1 MICNGAKIQVFS
13 GALPMKNTL
22 RGLFRIY
29 KNMPIKIKLIAMLF
43 VQVLVPL
50 ILIGFLSY
58 KNSESIIKENSTDY
72 SRDILNMIQLRLSD
86 YVDNLTEISQNLLYE
101 EKLYDALK
109 SSSDTED
116 PLMQF
121 EYENTVNSYLK
132 LVVITRPEIRS
143 ICVYSNDGRS
153 YYQDDNSREARKKDE
168 IPYLQMIEEA
178 RQNKG
183 KPYLHIVSENGKV
196 TDIYLVRQIN
206 DRDIFKEL
214 GLMVMH
220 IKKEVLDEV
229 YQGLT
234 GNLQNIMIL
243 TSDLELISTR
253 DEKDLAVYAQ
263 ILYDK
268 IKGDSGDDADE
279 KSGLFVSHLTQKNTG
294 WKIAAYI
301 TLDELYKDA
310 NTLRRNIVFLCI
322 IVIMVL
328 IALTLFIA
336 VDFVKPINKLVNGMK
351 KVQAGEDNVQIQIDR
366 EDELGFL
373 NRAFN
378 EMSGEI
384 HHLVNWVY
392 REQLTRKEAELKALQ
407 AQINPHFLF
416 NTLEAINWM
425 AQLNNVPEISNTV
438 SDLSDLMEASIGRDD
453 RLISIKEEFTYAD
466 KYISLQ
472 KRRFGDRIELIKN
485 VEPQVNN
492 IKIPRLLVQPL
503 IENAVYHGI
512 ERTRGQGV
520 INLNAIRQDNNLLI
534 EVIDNGAG
542 MEREDLEQLNARLA
556 MDSDTYF
563 KALGS
568 KKNRSIGI
576 ENVNRRIKLFYGEA
590 YGLVIDSELGKFTKA
605 VVSIPCETNT
615 ESREGFYVQ
624 SSDN

>member
-1 MICNGAKIQVFS
+1 
-13 GALPMKNTL
+13 MKNPFG
-22 RGLFRIY
+22 GLIRIY

-43 VQVLVPL
+43 IQVLVPL

-86 YVDNLTEISQNLLYE
+86 YVDNMTEISQDILYE
-101 EKLYDALK
+101 EKIYDVLK
-109 SSSDTED
+109 SNADIED

-132 LVVITRPEIRS
+132 MVVITRPEIRS
-143 ICVYSNDGRS
+143 ICIYSNDGRS
-153 YYQDDNSREARKKDE
+153 YYQDDNTREAGSKDE
-168 IPYLQMIEEA
+168 IPYLRMIEEA
-178 RQNKG
+178 RLKNG
-183 KPYLHIVSENGKV
+183 KPYLHIVSENKKV
-196 TDIYLVRQIN
+196 KDIYLVRQIN
-206 DRDIFKEL
+206 DRDNFKEL
-214 GLMVMH
+214 GLLVIHM
-220 IKKEVLDEV
+220 KKEVLDDV

-234 GNLQNIMIL
+234 GNLQNIIIL
-243 TSDLELISTR
+243 TSDMEMIATR
-253 DEKDLAVYAQ
+253 DEKDLAIYSG
-263 ILYDK
+263 ILYEK
-268 IKGDSGDDADE
+268 IIGDSGEDADE
-279 KSGLFVSHLTQKNTG
+279 STGLFVSYLTQKNTG

-301 TLDELYKDA
+301 TLDELYQDA
-310 NTLRRNIVFLCI
+310 NTLRRNIIALCI
-322 IVIMVL
+322 IVTMVL

-336 VDFVKPINKLVNGMK
+336 IDIVKPINKLVNGMK
-351 KVQAGEDNVQIQIDR
+351 NVQAGGNNVQIQIDR
-366 EDELGFL
+366 GDELGFL
-373 NRAFN
+373 NKAFN
-378 EMSGEI
+378 EMSSEI

-407 AQINPHFLF
+407 SQINPHFLF

-425 AQLNNVPEISNTV
+425 AQLNKVPEISNTV

-485 VEPQVNN
+485 IEPEVNN

-512 ERTRGQGV
+512 ECTRGKGV
-520 INLNAIRQDNNLLI
+520 INLNAIKQGDNILI

-542 MEREDLEQLNARLA
+542 MEREDLEQLNERLS

-563 KALGS
+563 KTLGS

-576 ENVNRRIKLFYGEA
+576 ENVNRRIKLFYGENF
-590 YGLVIDSELGKFTKA
+590 GLVIDSELGKYTKA
-605 VVSIPCETNT
+605 VVSIPCEINT
-615 ESREGFYVQ
+615 EGREGFYVQ